1 MWGDIANGFLD
12 NLTPMTLLII
22 ALGTVFGAIA
32 GALPG
37 VSSVTGMALVLPLSF
52 NMEPAQGLVLLGAV
66 YMSSEFGAAIPAILF
81 GTPGGSGAACT
92 MLDGY
97 PMTRKGEAED
107 ALYLQLFSG
116 TIGGAMGVLLLLFF
130 TPALASMSQQLG
142 PPELFWAAV
151 AGLTLV
157 ASLSGRNII
166 GGLIAVCIGV
176 LLTIPGQDATTGQLR
191 FTFGNPDMVGGLS
204 EVSVMLGMFAVAT
217 ILEMLS
223 LPDDAVAPL
232 QRRPGVIK
240 YVLKRMWGMKKV
252 LSWTSFVGAAVGLV
266 PGAGASASSFAAYS
280 EAKRLSKH
288 PEEFGKGAWEG
299 VAAPEAA
306 NNAVVGGSLV
316 SLLGVGIP
324 ASATSAI
331 MFGALTVHGIVAGP
345 QLFETHSDV
354 AYTFMTGL
362 FITVVAMLLFGL
374 ATVRF
379 SATVCRIPVRFV
391 VPTVLALTMVGALAL
406 RNNPFDV
413 VVAAVIGVIAFV
425 LNKVGISWIP
435 MALGLVL
442 GQVMEQRF
450 QQSMMIAPTRG
461 GLFEYWFTR
470 PVSLVLI
477 VIVVL
482 LLIAGFRAVITSNRI
497 PAESLDEEAVWADR
511 LGVLEIPDEQVGA
524 QGRQPAGVSGAGTA
538 KVDVRN
544 HSDGKKRWLD
554 LRTSN
559 VLVASGTIALAAW
572 VFWQADGF
580 LPRAG
585 QLPKVVAII
594 LVILGGIM
602 LILNVSPRLGASRT
616 NTHPFENVPWAKWLV
631 VVGGLLVV
639 AFTQESVGLLEVLS
653 VYIFVVVILLTD
665 RSKPRGKTV
674 AHALACTTIVTV
686 AMYYTFV
693 VGLNVA
699 IAPGLVF

>member
-1 MWGDIANGFLD
+1 MWAEIASGFWS

-22 ALGTVFGAIA
+22 ALGTVFGAIS

-37 VSSVTGMALVLPLSF
+37 VSAVTAMALTLPLSF
-52 NMEPAQGLVLLGAV
+52 NMEPAQALVLLGAV
-66 YMSSEFGAAIPAILF
+66 YMSSEFGQAIPAILF

-97 PMTRKGEAED
+97 PMTRKGQAED

-116 TIGGAMGVLLLLFF
+116 TIGGAMGVLLLLLF
-130 TPALASMSQQLG
+130 TPALASMAQQLG

-157 ASLSGRNII
+157 ASLSARNII

-176 LLTIPGQDATTGQLR
+176 LLTFPGQDPTTGQLR

-204 EVSVMLGMFAVAT
+204 EVPVMLGMFAIAS
-217 ILEMLS
+217 ILEMLG
-223 LPDDAVAPL
+223 LPDDSVARL
-232 QRRPGVIK
+232 DRRPGVIK

-266 PGAGASASSFAAYS
+266 PGAGASASSFAAYA
-280 EAKRLSKH
+280 EAKRLSKT

-345 QLFETHSDV
+345 QLFDTHADV
-354 AYTFMTGL
+354 AYTFITGL
-362 FITVVAMLLFGL
+362 LITVVAMLVFGM
-374 ATVRF
+374 ATVRY
-379 SATVCRIPVRFV
+379 SAAICRIPVRFV
-391 VPTVLALTMVGALAL
+391 VPSVLGLTLVGAFGL

-413 VVAAVIGVIAFV
+413 VVAALVGIAAFL
-425 LNKVGISWIP
+425 LNKAGISWIP

-450 QQSMMIAPTRG
+450 QQSMLIAPTRG
-461 GLFEYWFTR
+461 GLFDYWFTR
-470 PVSLVLI
+470 PVSVVLI

-482 LLIAGFRAVITSNRI
+482 LLVAGFRSVLRESRV
-497 PAESLDEEAVWADR
+497 PVESLEEDAVWADR
-511 LGVLEIPDEQVGA
+511 LGVIGIPEDEQPGGGSRTT
-524 QGRQPAGVSGAGTA
+524 QGAGSSVELLA
-538 KVDVRN
+538 PPVN
-544 HSDGKKRWLD
+544 EEKRWLD
-554 LRTSN
+554 LRSTN
-559 VLVASGTIALAAW
+559 LLVGFGTLALAAGIY
-572 VFWQADGF
+572 WQATSW

-585 QLPKVVAII
+585 QLPKVVAVI
-594 LVILGGIM
+594 LVILGV
-602 LILNVSPRLGASRT
+602 LLLVLNLVPRFGARRT
-616 NTHPFENVPWAKWLV
+616 RSHPFEGVPWIKWLL

-639 AFTQESVGLLEVLS
+639 AFSMETVGMLEALC
-653 VYIFVVVILLTD
+653 VYMFAVVVVLTD
-665 RSKPRGKTV
+665 RSKPLVTTLV
-674 AHALACTTIVTV
+674 HAAACAVVVTI
-686 AMYYTFV
+686 AMYFGFV

-699 IAPGLVF
+699 LPTGLIF

>member
-1 MWGDIANGFLD
+1 MWAEIANGFWS

-22 ALGTVFGAIA
+22 ALGTVFGAIS

-37 VSSVTGMALVLPLSF
+37 VSAVTAMALTLPLSF
-52 NMEPAQGLVLLGAV
+52 NMEPAQALVLLGAV
-66 YMSSEFGAAIPAILF
+66 YMSSEFGQAIPAILF

-97 PMTRKGEAED
+97 PMTRKGQAED
-107 ALYLQLFSG
+107 ALYLQLFAG

-130 TPALASMSQQLG
+130 TPALASMAQELG

-157 ASLSGRNII
+157 ASLSARNII

-176 LLTIPGQDATTGQLR
+176 LLTFPGQDPTTGQLR
-191 FTFGNPDMVGGLS
+191 FTFGNPDMVGGLN
-204 EVSVMLGMFAVAT
+204 EVPVMLGMFAIAS
-217 ILEMLS
+217 ILEMLE
-223 LPDDAVAPL
+223 LPDDSVARL
-232 QRRPGVIK
+232 DRRPGVIK
-240 YVLKRMWGMKKV
+240 YVLQRMWGMKKV

-266 PGAGASASSFAAYS
+266 PGAGASASSFAAYA
-280 EAKRLSKH
+280 EAKRLSKN

-345 QLFETHSDV
+345 QLFETHSEV
-354 AYTFMTGL
+354 AYTFITGL
-362 FITVVAMLLFGL
+362 LITVVAMLIFGL
-374 ATVRF
+374 ATVRY
-379 SATVCRIPVRFV
+379 SAAICRIPVRFV
-391 VPTVLALTMVGALAL
+391 VPGVLGLTLVGAFGL

-413 VVAAVIGVIAFV
+413 VVAALVGVAAFL
-425 LNKVGISWIP
+425 LNKAGISWIP

-450 QQSMMIAPTRG
+450 QQSMVIGPTRG

-470 PVSLVLI
+470 PVSLALI

-482 LLIAGFRAVITSNRI
+482 LLVAAFRSVLRESRV
-497 PAESLDEEAVWADR
+497 PAESLEEDAVWAER
-511 LGVLEIPDEQVGA
+511 LGVLDIPEGDTFDPD
-524 QGRQPAGVSGAGTA
+524 GRSHTKPGGGSNVDLLTPTVSEE
-538 KVDVRN
+538 
-544 HSDGKKRWLD
+544 KRWLD
-554 LRTSN
+554 LRTTN
-559 VLVASGTIALAAW
+559 LLVAFGSIALGAW
-572 VFWQADGF
+572 IWWQTTNW

-585 QLPKVVAII
+585 QLPKVVAVI
-594 LVILGGIM
+594 LVILGALM
-602 LILNVSPRLGASRT
+602 LVLNLVPRFGAKRT
-616 NTHPFENVPWAKWLV
+616 RSHPFEGVPWIKWVLV
-631 VVGGLLVV
+631 VVGLLVV
-639 AFTQESVGLLEVLS
+639 SFTMEYVGMLEALCVYMFAVVL
-653 VYIFVVVILLTD
+653 ILTD
-665 RSKPRGKTV
+665 RSKPLRQTLLQ
-674 AHALACTTIVTV
+674 AAACAVVVTI
-686 AMYYTFV
+686 AMYLGFV
-693 VGLNVA
+693 VGLNVSL
-699 IAPGLVF
+699 PTGLIF